1 METSTIVF
9 LLFLAIFIITIVI
22 YFNKLVKA
30 LNINRQAFE
39 NVDMALKRRLD
50 LISDL
55 EEIISKLDGEKEN
68 ILEKISKIRENL
80 NECLS
85 VSKRQKIEDKLSDI
99 IKDVFYDIEYHKELK
114 ESDSF
119 ERIKNTLSEIEL
131 EIETSRKCYNEAT
144 RNYNILV
151 ERFPTKILAKLFNF
165 KRSNYFDI
173 DLLTR
178 DNVNQ
183 NNGIEKQDNEES
195 ENNDKE

>member
-30 LNINRQAFE
+30 LNINREAFD
-39 NVDMALKRRLD
+39 NVDIALKRRLD

-55 EEIISKLDGEKEN
+55 EEIISKLDVDKEN

-131 EIETSRKCYNEAT
+131 EIETSKKYYNEAT
-144 RNYNILV
+144 KNYNILV

-165 KRSNYFDI
+165 KRSNYFDV
-173 DLLTR
+173 DLLIK
-178 DNVNQ
+178 DNIDQ
-183 NNGIEKQDNEES
+183 NNHIEKQGNEES

>member
-144 RNYNILV
+144 RNYNTLV

>member
-144 RNYNILV
+144 RNYNTLV

-183 NNGIEKQDNEES
+183 NNCIEKQANEES